1 MTTDF
6 LIGAVRASDLNPQVK
21 AELEEILYR
30 AEPVKPVKP
39 IVYMEDDWMDAFGL
53 VMMNEAME
61 EARRRA
67 KEINDSRHGFLTI

>member
-53 VMMNEAME
+53 DGRFWTGHDERSDGGSQA
-61 EARRRA
+61 ARER
-67 KEINDSRHGFLTI
+67 DQ